1 MATPLNGSIVHGFEI
16 LQLFSDARREVDT
29 ALVCKKLSMNNAT
42 AHRLLMTLEHVGAL
56 RRIRRGVFVLG
67 SEMER
72 LGGLAERHNPIAKI
86 IEPDLQ
92 ALGTRLNESVMAC
105 RFSHHGPT
113 CIAVATSSR
122 AISVNIEVGT
132 LLPLVRSAQGKL
144 WLAHMTEA
152 ERNKCLATMEV
163 SNATPIDRVKLDQE
177 LKEILADGYAVNLGD
192 NEPDIAAVSV
202 PVFGHAG
209 RVVLTL
215 SVFGMLS
222 RFDPSFVERARSEL
236 GTVAA
241 QVSEHLD

>member
-56 RRIRRGVFVLG
+56 RRIRRGVFVRG

-105 RFSHHGPT
+105 RFRSGSRLHRTGRLLQSRGRASSNHLGPT
-113 CIAVATSSR
+113 PSR
-122 AISVNIEVGT
+122 
-132 LLPLVRSAQGKL
+132 
-144 WLAHMTEA
+144 
-152 ERNKCLATMEV
+152 
-163 SNATPIDRVKLDQE
+163 
-177 LKEILADGYAVNLGD
+177 
-192 NEPDIAAVSV
+192 
-202 PVFGHAG
+202 
-209 RVVLTL
+209 
-215 SVFGMLS
+215 
-222 RFDPSFVERARSEL
+222 
-236 GTVAA
+236 
-241 QVSEHLD
+241 